1 MSEEINVK
9 ICVSGSK
16 GKMGSRIIELS
27 KDDAE
32 LELAGSFDIGDE
44 AEASVAASDCL
55 IEFTSPEATMEHLM
69 LCEKLGKA
77 MVIGTT
83 GLADAEREKVQS
95 AARKIPVVFS
105 PNMSVGVNLL
115 FKMVADAAKV
125 LGTEYHVEV
134 VEAHHTEKKDSPSGT
149 AKEIARIVKELKGDG
164 DVPIESIREG
174 EIVGEHT
181 ITFDSDVDTIEI
193 THSAKTR
200 DIFAKGALKAAK
212 WLAGKSNGLYTM
224 KDVLAL

>member
-1 MSEEINVK
+1 MK

-16 GKMGSRIIELS
+16 GKMGMRIIELA
-27 KDDAE
+27 KDDAA
-32 LELAGSFDIGDE
+32 LELVGSFDVGEDSEIPM
-44 AEASVAASDCL
+44 AMCDCL
-55 IEFTSPEATMEHLM
+55 IEFTSPEATMEHLAA
-69 LCEKLGKA
+69 CERLGKA

-83 GLADAEREKVQS
+83 GLSDADRLTIE
-95 AARKIPVVFS
+95 AASKKIPIVFS

-115 FKMVADAAKV
+115 FKMVADAAKA
-125 LGTEYHVEV
+125 LGREYHVEI

-149 AKEIARIVKELKGDG
+149 AKEIARIVKECNGDG
-164 DVPIESIREG
+164 HVPIESIRED

-181 ITFDSDVDTIEI
+181 ITFDSSVDTIEI

-212 WLAGKSNGLYTM
+212 FTAGKSSGFFSM

>member
-1 MSEEINVK
+1 MVK
-9 ICVSGSK
+9 IAVSGSK
-16 GKMGSRIIELS
+16 GKMGSRIVELS
-27 KDDAE
+27 KDDAG
-32 LELAGSFDIGDE
+32 LELAGSFDIGDK
-44 AEASVAASDCL
+44 AEDLVAASDCL
-55 IEFTSPEATMEHLM
+55 IEFTSPEATMEHLA
-69 LCEKLGKA
+69 LCERLGKA

-83 GLADAEREKVQS
+83 GLSDAERQTIQ
-95 AARKIPVVFS
+95 AAAKKIPVVFS

-125 LGTEYHVEV
+125 LGSEYHVEI
-134 VEAHHTEKKDSPSGT
+134 VEAHHTQKKDSPSGT

-164 DVPIESIREG
+164 HVPIESIREDD
-174 EIVGEHT
+174 IVGEHT
-181 ITFDSDVDTIEI
+181 IMFNSDVDTIEI

-212 WLAGKSNGLYTM
+212 WLAGKSSGLYSM